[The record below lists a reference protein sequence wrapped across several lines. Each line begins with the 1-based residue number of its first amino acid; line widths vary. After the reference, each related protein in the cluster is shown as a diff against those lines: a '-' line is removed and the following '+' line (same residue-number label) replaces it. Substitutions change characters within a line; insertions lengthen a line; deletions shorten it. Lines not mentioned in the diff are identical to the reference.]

1 MAEGEIQW
9 LVAGLGNPGPEYER
23 TPHNLGFLAIDRLAG
38 RHGIRIGRK
47 EAMALVGQGRVDG
60 VTVLLAKPQTFMNL
74 SGSSVNGLLSKAGL
88 KPERLILLYDDLDL
102 PWTSLRVRPGGSAG
116 GHKGVRDVI
125 RAVGSSEFPR
135 VRMGIHGGRREGDGA
150 RIVLSQFGRAQ
161 EKDLDEVV
169 DRAAAAVESII
180 ADGVE
185 MSMTRFNRRAGG
197 LQEEEE

>member
-9 LVAGLGNPGPEYER
+9 LVVGLGNPGPEYEK

-38 RHGIRIGRK
+38 RHGIRMSRK
-47 EAMALVGQGRVDG
+47 EAMALVGQGRVSG
-60 VTVLLAKPQTFMNL
+60 AAVLLAKPQTFMNR
-74 SGSSVNGLLSKAGL
+74 SGSSVNGLLVKAGL

-102 PWTSLRVRPGGSAG
+102 PWMSLRVRPSGSAG
-116 GHKGVRDVI
+116 GHKGVQDVI
-125 RAVGSSEFPR
+125 RAVGSSDFPR

-161 EKDLDEVV
+161 EKDLDELV

-185 MSMTRFNRRAGG
+185 MSMTKFNRRAGG